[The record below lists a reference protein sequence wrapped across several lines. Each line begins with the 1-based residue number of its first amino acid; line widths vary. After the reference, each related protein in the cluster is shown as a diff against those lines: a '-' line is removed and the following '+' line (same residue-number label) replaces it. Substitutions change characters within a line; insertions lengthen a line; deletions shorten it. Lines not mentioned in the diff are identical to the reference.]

1 MGTSHP
7 HLLQSPQKFIK
18 DQAGIREPGLGL
30 ASEAALVGSI
40 CLSTQEP
47 WRRICDPR
55 VWKRKWRP
63 SPVFLPEASHGRRAW
78 RATVHEVA
86 KSLTQLSDWA
96 GYGPRGGKESDTTEW
111 LSSKSSRFESW
122 ANQLTILSLSFLNLQ
137 MWLNNGDLR
146 KLVTIKWNHAHEAVR
161 VTGTECFTQQMKSAF
176 IVAVIIFSAWTCVAP
191 GELARGGRGQKQP
204 TPPAGWQARRYPGSR
219 ACWAPH
225 LEERPF

>member
-96 GYGPRGGKESDTTEW
+96 ARAAGLSHEQISWPSWVSVSSTCKCDWIMETSENWWRLNETMHMKPLEW
-111 LSSKSSRFESW
+111 RAQSALLSKWKVLSLLLLSSSAHGHAWPLVSWQEEAGDRSSPPLLQAGGPGGTQGLGR
-122 ANQLTILSLSFLNLQ
+122 AGPLT
-137 MWLNNGDLR
+137 
-146 KLVTIKWNHAHEAVR
+146 
-161 VTGTECFTQQMKSAF
+161 
-176 IVAVIIFSAWTCVAP
+176 
-191 GELARGGRGQKQP
+191 
-204 TPPAGWQARRYPGSR
+204 
-219 ACWAPH
+219 
-225 LEERPF
+225 